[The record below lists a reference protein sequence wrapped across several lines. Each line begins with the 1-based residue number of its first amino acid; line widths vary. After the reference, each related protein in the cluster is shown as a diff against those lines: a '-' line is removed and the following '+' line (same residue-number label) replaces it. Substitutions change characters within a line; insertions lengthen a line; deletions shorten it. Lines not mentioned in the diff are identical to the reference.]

1 MDYSNKFQNSIP
13 INNHELTNPNSVF
26 NDEEELNYEIETTQN
41 APIPSSKPIKIFNDS

>member
-13 INNHELTNPNSVF
+13 TNNPELTNSNSVF
-26 NDEEELNYEIETTQN
+26 KDEEELNYEIETTQN